1 MTRRYDS
8 QDAKRRI
15 LSACVR
21 LFIEKGYHATTMAL
35 IIRQADVSASTFQ
48 NIFRNKEGV
57 LMELTQTMFEKQFS
71 MASGVMGE
79 TMPPVYLYA
88 AETAIQLTLAELNE
102 NLREIYVEAYTRSS
116 VAGYICENTAKVLYQ
131 VFGSYLP
138 ECTPE
143 EFYEMDIGTSGLMR
157 GYMARKCDEAFPL
170 ERKLERFLTLSLRVF
185 CVPQEERE
193 KVIAWVLGLDI
204 RTVANGVMQQLFQ
217 MLAMKYHFTL
227 GETTESSGK

>member
-1 MTRRYDS
+1 
-8 QDAKRRI
+8 
-15 LSACVR
+15 
-21 LFIEKGYHATTMAL
+21 MAL

-79 TMPPVYLYA
+79 AMPPVYLYA

-116 VAGYICENTAKVLYQ
+116 VAEYICENTAKVLYQ

-157 GYMARKCDEAFPL
+157 GEYPKLVNKQQVKTIIGVLNGAIVTEWLEGLPTYQVGKRYRWKIEDVARRAKNRRFGRDEDGL
-170 ERKLERFLTLSLRVF
+170 YGYRYD
-185 CVPQEERE
+185 RE
-193 KVIAWVLGLDI
+193 AK
-204 RTVANGVMQQLFQ
+204 
-217 MLAMKYHFTL
+217 
-227 GETTESSGK
+227 ES

>member
-35 IIRQADVSASTFQ
+35 IIQQADVSASTFQ

-116 VAGYICENTAKVLYQ
+116 VAEYICEKH
-131 VFGSYLP
+131 GELP
-138 ECTPE
+138 C
-143 EFYEMDIGTSGLMR
+143 IRCSGRIFPSVRPRSFTKWISARR
-157 GYMARKCDEAFPL
+157 G
-170 ERKLERFLTLSLRVF
+170 
-185 CVPQEERE
+185 
-193 KVIAWVLGLDI
+193 
-204 RTVANGVMQQLFQ
+204 
-217 MLAMKYHFTL
+217 
-227 GETTESSGK
+227 

>member
-79 TMPPVYLYA
+79 AMPPVYLYA

-116 VAGYICENTAKVLYQ
+116 VAEYICENTAKVLYQ

-143 EFYEMDIGTSGLMR
+143 EFYEMDIGTSG
-157 GYMARKCDEAFPL
+157 
-170 ERKLERFLTLSLRVF
+170 LTLSLRVF

>member
-21 LFIEKGYHATTMAL
+21 LFIERGYHATTMAL

-102 NLREIYVEAYTRSS
+102 NLREIYVEAYTRPS
-116 VAGYICENTAKVLYQ
+116 VAAYICENTAKVLYQ

-138 ECTPE
+138 ECTLE

-157 GYMARKCDEAFPL
+157 GYMARKCDETFSL

>member
-1 MTRRYDS
+1 
-8 QDAKRRI
+8 
-15 LSACVR
+15 
-21 LFIEKGYHATTMAL
+21 MAL

-102 NLREIYVEAYTRSS
+102 NLREIYVEAYTRPS
-116 VAGYICENTAKVLYQ
+116 VAEYICENTAKVLYQ

-157 GYMARKCDEAFPL
+157 GYMACKCDEAFPL

>member
-1 MTRRYDS
+1 
-8 QDAKRRI
+8 
-15 LSACVR
+15 
-21 LFIEKGYHATTMAL
+21 MAL

-79 TMPPVYLYA
+79 AMPPVYLYA

-116 VAGYICENTAKVLYQ
+116 VAEYICENTAKVLYQ

-157 GYMARKCDEAFPL
+157 GYMARKCDEAFFAPIAGSD
-170 ERKLERFLTLSLRVF
+170 LTLFLRGRGS
-185 CVPQEERE
+185 ERYLVAKEGMFFLAALTLVTLPVKAE
-193 KVIAWVLGLDI
+193 KDLKQSIGGD
-204 RTVANGVMQQLFQ
+204 
-217 MLAMKYHFTL
+217 KD
-227 GETTESSGK
+227 